1 MGVVMDKPE
10 RLHRPDPARTEP
22 VRDFMTYVRTAG
34 IGGAAPAGADVGSP
48 ASRGTASGGST
59 SGGATAKPAPTEV
72 DETEHAIAHG
82 VKLGYAVI
90 DEQIRQGEKLADR
103 LRQVAGK
110 PGAMP
115 AMEVGTL
122 IERALNVYKDMGGLA
137 VAAVET
143 LVRNPML
150 QSTLTRTWQGSTAPE
165 TAPAQ
170 GGSSNFGF
178 ELASNRRTQVRL
190 DIRPKPGVF
199 LPVVYALHA
208 SSPTLPPLT
217 GVRFQLDAAT
227 ATPVLHIDISD
238 VQPAGNYMGV
248 VVDSVTDEP
257 CGTISVRV
265 LPGPA

>member
-1 MGVVMDKPE
+1 M
-10 RLHRPDPARTEP
+10 
-22 VRDFMTYVRTAG
+22 
-34 IGGAAPAGADVGSP
+34 
-48 ASRGTASGGST
+48 
-59 SGGATAKPAPTEV
+59 EV
-72 DETEHAIAHG
+72 NGTEHAIAHG

-115 AMEVGTL
+115 AVEVGTL
-122 IERALNVYKDMGGLA
+122 IERALNVYKDMGALA

-150 QSTLTRTWQGSTAPE
+150 QSTLTRSLQGP
-165 TAPAQ
+165 APADSAPGQ
-170 GGSSNFGF
+170 SGGGNFGF
-178 ELASNRRTQVRL
+178 ELTSNRRTQVKL
-190 DIRPKPGVF
+190 DIRSKPGVF
-199 LPVVYALHA
+199 LPTVHALHA

-227 ATPVLHIDISD
+227 GAPVLHIDIAD
-238 VQPAGNYMGV
+238 AQPAGNYMGV
-248 VVDSVTDEP
+248 VVDSATDEP

>member
-1 MGVVMDKPE
+1 MDIVMDKPE
-10 RLHRPDPARTEP
+10 RLHRPNPARTEP

-34 IGGAAPAGADVGSP
+34 IGNTTPTGGTTPGARA
-48 ASRGTASGGST
+48 
-59 SGGATAKPAPTEV
+59 AKPAPSHEDGTEQ
-72 DETEHAIAHG
+72 AIAHG

-115 AMEVGTL
+115 AVEVGTL
-122 IERALNVYKDMGGLA
+122 IERALNVYKDMGALA

-150 QSTLTRTWQGSTAPE
+150 QSTLTRSLQGSTTPDAAPVHS
-165 TAPAQ
+165 
-170 GGSSNFGF
+170 GGGNFGF
-178 ELASNRRTQVRL
+178 ELTSNRRTQVRL

-199 LPVVYALHA
+199 LPVVHALHA
-208 SSPTLPPLT
+208 SSPTLPPLS
-217 GVRFQLDAAT
+217 GVRFQFDAAT
-227 ATPVLHIDISD
+227 STPVLHIDIAD
-238 VQPAGNYMGV
+238 TQPAGNYMGV
-248 VVDSVTDEP
+248 VVDSASDEP

>member
-1 MGVVMDKPE
+1 MDKPE

-34 IGGAAPAGADVGSP
+34 IGNTPAAAGTTPGTRAGKSSPGQEDGAES
-48 ASRGTASGGST
+48 
-59 SGGATAKPAPTEV
+59 
-72 DETEHAIAHG
+72 AIAHG

-110 PGAMP
+110 PDAMP
-115 AMEVGTL
+115 AVEVGTL
-122 IERALNVYKDMGGLA
+122 IERALNVYKDMGALA

-150 QSTLTRTWQGSTAPE
+150 QSTLTRSVQGAAPRDA
-165 TAPAQ
+165 APAP
-170 GGSSNFGF
+170 GGGGNFGF
-178 ELASNRRTQVRL
+178 ELTSNRRTQVRL
-190 DIRPKPGVF
+190 DIRPKPGIF
-199 LPVVYALHA
+199 LPVVHALHA

-217 GVRFQLDAAT
+217 GVRFQFDSAT
-227 ATPVLHIDISD
+227 AAPVLHIDIAD
-238 VQPAGNYMGV
+238 TQPAGNYMGV
-248 VVDSVTDEP
+248 VVDSASDEP